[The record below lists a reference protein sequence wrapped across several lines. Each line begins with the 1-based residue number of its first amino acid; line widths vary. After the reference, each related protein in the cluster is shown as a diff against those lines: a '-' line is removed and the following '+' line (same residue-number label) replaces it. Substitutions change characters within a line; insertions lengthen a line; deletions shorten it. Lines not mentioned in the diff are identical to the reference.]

1 MSKYVSLVML
11 PIWSRLS
18 LPWPNLFIRLWALCR
33 FTEGLLIQDDLGMD
47 WASLG
52 ASGKGPACQCRRCKK
67 HEFDPWVGKIPQRRV
82 WQLTSIFSPGEFHG
96 QRSLVG
102 YSPQGCKES
111 NTTETTQDSCMHDM
125 DFPSVHQVLSTP
137 PTVQPELFIMFQT
150 GIVQREWKFCVSPLE
165 APHK

>member
-11 PIWSRLS
+11 PVWSRLS
-18 LPWPNLFIRLWALCR
+18 SPWPNLFIHLWALCR

-82 WQLTSIFSPGEFHG
+82 WQLTSVFLPGEFHG
-96 QRSLVG
+96 QRTWWATVHRVAKSQTQLKQLRIHACMTWIFHLCTMCSQLLKQSSPNFSLCFK
-102 YSPQGCKES
+102 QGLC
-111 NTTETTQDSCMHDM
+111 
-125 DFPSVHQVLSTP
+125 
-137 PTVQPELFIMFQT
+137 
-150 GIVQREWKFCVSPLE
+150 RENGNFV
-165 APHK
+165 